1 MHKKCTSLVQNI
13 QHLNVKQIVHGLLIS
28 GKTPFFRP
36 VFCKI
41 CSFFYKKENINNINK
56 IKSFLL
62 EQIYSILVSGFLSYN
77 QFKVSQFLES
87 KKETVMFSG
96 SVEVWD
102 CIGEACAGHL
112 QGLWDMKQAPSG
124 IPSSSMGLLPVL
136 RVSLKLAPLYWNTLK
151 LQSFLGLPGP
161 VCNVAHSALA
171 PGGSPSNQGLITLL
185 FWEFFRPVKRNLQQ
199 SGAPHQSAS
208 VSVL

>member
-1 MHKKCTSLVQNI
+1 
-13 QHLNVKQIVHGLLIS
+13 
-28 GKTPFFRP
+28 
-36 VFCKI
+36 
-41 CSFFYKKENINNINK
+41 
-56 IKSFLL
+56 
-62 EQIYSILVSGFLSYN
+62 
-77 QFKVSQFLES
+77 
-87 KKETVMFSG
+87 MFSG

-102 CIGEACAGHL
+102 CIGEACADSAGHL

-161 VCNVAHSALA
+161 VYNVPHSALA
-171 PGGSPSNQGLITLL
+171 PGGSPLNQGLITLL

-208 VSVL
+208 VTVL